1 MPLCKLQLVKLVGTT
16 TRGSISSCKNQK
28 QCTGNTVQDGY
39 GQCWGNYETRQ
50 SKTNRVR
57 ANTAAKGIDAF
68 EGNFHFSFI
77 EPFGEPFIFVVLDHS
92 QPKSIGDVW
101 KYRAR

>member
-39 GQCWGNYETRQ
+39 GQCWGNYE
-50 SKTNRVR
+50 N
-57 ANTAAKGIDAF
+57 N
-68 EGNFHFSFI
+68 NFFFFVLLLHLD
-77 EPFGEPFIFVVLDHS
+77 PFLLQIHCAML
-92 QPKSIGDVW
+92 
-101 KYRAR
+101 KYSLRSVGHTLF